1 MVRRSPRLGLASVVC
16 AVGGLVLLTFN
27 FFGMIDG
34 FLTDNNHQIYLFPLF
49 ETIVLGETEGS
60 IYVHAGAIGP
70 QEIVLA
76 AFGVVLLLFG
86 LVMLRRRPDIPPP
99 EMMDEEA
106 QRQQLESVPI
116 EVAKSGSSQNLVT
129 RDIVKSVVGERGMP
143 VDQAPPM
150 PFGLRSSEAQAAQ
163 ETATEN
169 ILVVAAKVEDEAVST
184 EDSETSAG
192 ETTPLPPESSV
203 VEPDDSATTP
213 IVLEQGPSTTTFAVA
228 EPEPPVTTPAIVEPD
243 PPVVSPVVVEPD
255 PPTVSPVVVE
265 PESSVVDPVVVEPDS
280 PTHASVAETKPTL
293 SQLDDVEPDVGSPT
307 FDTGLPDLDELFNE
321 EMYEDDLT
329 QSTYPELND
338 VLDSL
343 PDLDDL

>member
-34 FLTDNNHQIYLFPLF
+34 FLTNNNHQIYLFPLF

-60 IYVHAGAIGP
+60 VYVHAGAIGP

-86 LVMLRRRPDIPPP
+86 LVMLRRRPEIPPP
-99 EMMDEEA
+99 EMMDEET

-163 ETATEN
+163 ETAAEN
-169 ILVVAAKVEDEAVST
+169 ILVVAAKMADEAVST
-184 EDSETSAG
+184 EGSETSAG
-192 ETTPLPPESSV
+192 ETTSLPPESSV
-203 VEPDDSATTP
+203 AEPDDSATTP
-213 IVLEQGPSTTTFAVA
+213 IVIEQEPSTTTPVVA
-228 EPEPPVTTPAIVEPD
+228 EPEPPA
-243 PPVVSPVVVEPD
+243 
-255 PPTVSPVVVE
+255 VSPVVVE
-265 PESSVVDPVVVEPDS
+265 PESSVVDPVVVEPDP
-280 PTHASVAETKPTL
+280 PTLAPVSETKPTIL
-293 SQLDDVEPDVGSPT
+293 KPGRVEPNVGSPT

-321 EMYEDDLT
+321 EMYEDDLS
-329 QSTYPELND
+329 QSAYPELND

>member
-60 IYVHAGAIGP
+60 VYVHAGAIGP

-76 AFGVVLLLFG
+76 AFGAVLLLFG

-99 EMMDEEA
+99 EMMDEET

-163 ETATEN
+163 ETAAEN
-169 ILVVAAKVEDEAVST
+169 ILIVAAKVKDEAVST

-213 IVLEQGPSTTTFAVA
+213 IVI

-243 PPVVSPVVVEPD
+243 PPAVSPVVVEPD
-255 PPTVSPVVVE
+255 PPAVSPVVAE

-280 PTHASVAETKPTL
+280 PTHASVAETKPTIL
-293 SQLDDVEPDVGSPT
+293 QSDDVEPDVGSPT
-307 FDTGLPDLDELFNE
+307 FDAGLPDLDELFNE
-321 EMYEDDLT
+321 EMHEDDLT
-329 QSTYPELND
+329 QSPYPELND

>member
-1 MVRRSPRLGLASVVC
+1 M
-16 AVGGLVLLTFN
+16 
-27 FFGMIDG
+27 
-34 FLTDNNHQIYLFPLF
+34 F

-60 IYVHAGAIGP
+60 VYVHAGAIGP

-99 EMMDEEA
+99 EMMDEET

-163 ETATEN
+163 ETAAEN
-169 ILVVAAKVEDEAVST
+169 ILIVAAKVKDEAVST
-184 EDSETSAG
+184 EDSETSAN

-213 IVLEQGPSTTTFAVA
+213 IVI

-243 PPVVSPVVVEPD
+243 PPAFSPVVA
-255 PPTVSPVVVE
+255 E
-265 PESSVVDPVVVEPDS
+265 PESSVVDPVVAEPDS
-280 PTHASVAETKPTL
+280 PTHASVAETKPTIL
-293 SQLDDVEPDVGSPT
+293 QSDDVEPDVGSPT
-307 FDTGLPDLDELFNE
+307 FDAGLPDLDELFNE
-321 EMYEDDLT
+321 EMHEDDLT
-329 QSTYPELND
+329 QSPYPELND

>member
-16 AVGGLVLLTFN
+16 AVGGLVLLIFN

-34 FLTDNNHQIYLFPLF
+34 FLTDNNNQIYLFPLF

-60 IYVHAGAIGP
+60 VYVYPGAIGP
-70 QEIVLA
+70 QEIALT
-76 AFGVVLLLFG
+76 AFGAVLLLFG
-86 LVMLRRRPDIPPP
+86 LLMLRKRPDIPPP
-99 EMMDEEA
+99 EMMDEET

-116 EVAKSGSSQNLVT
+116 EVAKSGGSQNLVT

-163 ETATEN
+163 ESAAEN
-169 ILVVAAKVEDEAVST
+169 LLVVAAKMADEAAST
-184 EDSETSAG
+184 DDSETSSG
-192 ETTPLPPESSV
+192 ETAPLPPESSIS
-203 VEPDDSATTP
+203 EPDSPAVTP
-213 IVLEQGPSTTTFAVA
+213 VVA
-228 EPEPPVTTPAIVEPD
+228 DPDPPVTTPVIVEPD
-243 PPVVSPVVVEPD
+243 PPVATPVVVEPD
-255 PPTVSPVVVE
+255 PPAPTPIIVE
-265 PESSVVDPVVVEPDS
+265 PDPPVATPVVVEPDPPA
-280 PTHASVAETKPTL
+280 PTPVAETKPEML
-293 SQLDDVEPDVGSPT
+293 KPDPVQSDAGSPT

-321 EMYEDDLT
+321 EMYEDDMT
-329 QSTYPELND
+329 QSVYPELND

>member
-16 AVGGLVLLTFN
+16 AVGGLVLLIFN

-60 IYVHAGAIGP
+60 VYVHPGAIGP
-70 QEIVLA
+70 QEIALT
-76 AFGVVLLLFG
+76 AFGAVLLLFG
-86 LVMLRRRPDIPPP
+86 LLMLRKRPDIPPP
-99 EMMDEEA
+99 EMMDEET

-116 EVAKSGSSQNLVT
+116 EVAKSGGSQNLVT

-163 ETATEN
+163 ESAAEN
-169 ILVVAAKVEDEAVST
+169 LLVVAAKMADESAST
-184 EDSETSAG
+184 DDSETSSS
-192 ETTPLPPESSV
+192 ETAPLPPEPSIS
-203 VEPDDSATTP
+203 EPDSPAVTP
-213 IVLEQGPSTTTFAVA
+213 VVA
-228 EPEPPVTTPAIVEPD
+228 EPDSPVTTPVIVEPDSPVATPVVEPD
-243 PPVVSPVVVEPD
+243 PPVA
-255 PPTVSPVVVE
+255 T
-265 PESSVVDPVVVEPDS
+265 PVVVEPDS
-280 PTHASVAETKPTL
+280 PTPTPVAETKPNML
-293 SQLDDVEPDVGSPT
+293 KPDPVQSDVGSPT
-307 FDTGLPDLDELFNE
+307 FDAGLPDLDELFNE
-321 EMYEDDLT
+321 EMYEDDMT
-329 QSTYPELND
+329 QSAYPELND